1 MKAAIFQPHNRHL
14 WIQRPSVSEK
24 AKEKETDLVFPES
37 YKKKSEYEVVIV
49 NAAASDSKFT
59 NCVDKQV
66 IVESNMI
73 REVKIE
79 NDTFLVI
86 LENYVIGQYNPDLV
100 N

>member
-1 MKAAIFQPHNRHL
+1 MKNAIFEPHNRHL
-14 WIQRPSVSEK
+14 WIHRPPTPEK
-24 AKEKETDLVFPES
+24 PKDGETELVFPES
-37 YKKKSEYEVVIV
+37 YKKKLEYEVVV
-49 NAAASDSKFT
+49 LNAAASDSKYT
-59 NCVDKQV
+59 TYVGDRI

-86 LENYVIGQYNPDLV
+86 LENYVIGRYNPDLV